1 MYQAVLL
8 DGLGKAGIL
17 QATLKNRIRDLQL
30 DPDTTIEF
38 LGPNDLHQLS
48 SSSIKV
54 GVLFSDGPVGK
65 KFETQVKQLLD
76 SPAVVVPAVTSLENF
91 GDKVP
96 DCLRA
101 TNGLLLDPADTH
113 LETLAAL
120 VLELLGLLRKR
131 RRLFISYKRSES
143 SDVAQQLYHALDE
156 RSFDVFLDTLSVRA
170 ADAFQEQLWHRMTD
184 SDVVILLYTKSIH
197 DSSWVEKEIDRA
209 SDMKV
214 TVLQIIWPGVDRDP
228 KTQLFEPLYLEDK
241 HFEPAR
247 PQTLQD
253 SKLSE
258 ICTLVEGLRARSLAN
273 REAELI
279 GTLRDRAAFH
289 KLPTAIQRTRS
300 VDVYCAKNQF
310 TRVIPVIGVP
320 DSESFHAGA
329 LAPPEG
335 VQPVDVVVLYD
346 SANIAPAWC
355 KHLDWLDKYLPL
367 KTLKASDADK
377 WLGNL
382 CP

>member
-17 QATLKNRIRDLQL
+17 QATLKNRIRDLQH

-120 VLELLGLLRKR
+120 VLELLGLLREHSPLG
-131 RRLFISYKRSES
+131 LF
-143 SDVAQQLYHALDE
+143 
-156 RSFDVFLDTLSVRA
+156 
-170 ADAFQEQLWHRMTD
+170 
-184 SDVVILLYTKSIH
+184 
-197 DSSWVEKEIDRA
+197 WV
-209 SDMKV
+209 
-214 TVLQIIWPGVDRDP
+214 WPGDTEFVI
-228 KTQLFEPLYLEDK
+228 
-241 HFEPAR
+241 A
-247 PQTLQD
+247 
-253 SKLSE
+253 
-258 ICTLVEGLRARSLAN
+258 
-273 REAELI
+273 
-279 GTLRDRAAFH
+279 
-289 KLPTAIQRTRS
+289 TRH
-300 VDVYCAKNQF
+300 D
-310 TRVIPVIGVP
+310 
-320 DSESFHAGA
+320 
-329 LAPPEG
+329 
-335 VQPVDVVVLYD
+335 
-346 SANIAPAWC
+346 
-355 KHLDWLDKYLPL
+355 
-367 KTLKASDADK
+367 
-377 WLGNL
+377 
-382 CP
+382 